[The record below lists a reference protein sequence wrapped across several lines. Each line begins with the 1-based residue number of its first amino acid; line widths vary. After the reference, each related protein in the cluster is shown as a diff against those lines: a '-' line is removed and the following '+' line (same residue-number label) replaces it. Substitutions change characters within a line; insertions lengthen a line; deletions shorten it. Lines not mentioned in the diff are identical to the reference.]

1 MPRGGYLL
9 VFSNPTE
16 GEDDAFNDWY
26 DSIHVPDVLA
36 VDGVVSARRF
46 EIDAIE
52 TPDVDGLPAPPP
64 PTHRYLAM
72 YELDRD
78 GNEVMTEFVTRVT
91 SGQMALS
98 ETLDLATVG
107 LSVWRPRGPAPSVRD

>member
-52 TPDVDGLPAPPP
+52 TPEVDGLPALPP

-91 SGQMALS
+91 SGLMALS

-107 LSVWRPRGPAPSVRD
+107 LSVWRPRDPTPSVRD